1 MTKYKITCTDLEGD
15 KLKVDIDDGNAEI
28 QNASKFSISVNS
40 EKIKRLIDG
49 IGSIQNLLEDF
60 GFKGLEIERE
70 E

>member
-15 KLKVDIDDGNAEI
+15 KLKVNIDDGKAVI
-28 QNASKFSISVNS
+28 QNANQFSISVNS

-49 IGSIQNLLEDF
+49 IGSIQTLLEDF
-60 GFKGLEIERE
+60 GFKGLEIEQE

>member
-15 KLKVDIDDGNAEI
+15 KLKVDIDDGKAVI
-28 QNASKFSISVNS
+28 QNANQFSISVNS

-49 IGSIQNLLEDF
+49 IGSIQTLLEDF
-60 GFKGLEIERE
+60 GFKGLEIEQE